1 MASQQPQI
9 YIQLVPS
16 GLILD
21 SCQTGYIPSGLSRPM
36 IFNIGG
42 TQYMKLDASGNVFI
56 NNLAGFG
63 NSGTVNVNNQG
74 ELVWGSIPNGGGG
87 VGATGP
93 TGPQGQQ
100 GSPGA
105 TGPQGSGGP
114 GFTGPTGPRGNTGP
128 TGPQGNQGIQGAT
141 GPTGPQGN
149 QGSPGATGPQGSGGP
164 GFTGPQ
170 GPQGSP
176 GATGGGGGLTGIHLV
191 DPSSNPIT
199 YFNSINFIGMV
210 GTTGPTLNE
219 ATVNLNQV
227 NIISTGITATYTSN
241 LFCVQSMVS
250 TGPAAQVILPTGFVS
265 GQEWTVSDPYGILGV
280 STGATGPSVLVIPSQ
295 QGASPA
301 LVVGQTGYL
310 IAGRYSTI
318 SFINI
323 ASGTWAVEQ

>member
-1 MASQQPQI
+1 
-9 YIQLVPS
+9 
-16 GLILD
+16 
-21 SCQTGYIPSGLSRPM
+21 M

-74 ELVWGSIPNGGGG
+74 ELVWGAIPAGGGG
-87 VGATGP
+87 GGAGPTGP

-114 GFTGPTGPRGNTGP
+114 GFTGP
-128 TGPQGNQGIQGAT
+128 
-141 GPTGPQGN
+141 
-149 QGSPGATGPQGSGGP
+149 
-164 GFTGPQ
+164 Q

-176 GATGGGGGLTGIHLV
+176 GAAGGLTGIKLV

-280 STGATGPSVLVIPSQ
+280 STGATGPSVLVIPSE
-295 QGASPA
+295 QGPSPA